1 MIGLAKRNEEIFKPG
16 FPDSIVLP
24 RNSKGLQLIQ
34 RIRDEAHRFAIT
46 FHRSLRGKTV
56 RASVLNQ
63 IPGIGP
69 TRRRALIRHFG
80 STQRIKDATIEEL
93 LAAPSMNATAAEA
106 VYVYFHS
113 EDAPSPP
120 AGEGWGEGERL

>member
-16 FPDSIVLP
+16 FPDPIVLP
-24 RNSKGLQLIQ
+24 RNSKGLHLVQ

-80 STQRIKDATIEEL
+80 STQSIKDATIEEL
-93 LAAPSMNATAAEA
+93 LAAPSMNTAAAKA

-113 EDAPSPP
+113 VDTASPL
-120 AGEGWGEGERL
+120 AGEGRGDGERP